1 MAAFSAAIAV
11 AGLRSETIRG
21 LLDRRD
27 ERISGIDLRAT
38 AVTALVLI
46 VAILIGFV
54 VQVARGH
61 SGWPYDMLG
70 AVGGVAYLA
79 TVLYLRVR
87 G

>member
-61 SGWPYDMLG
+61 SGGPYDMLG